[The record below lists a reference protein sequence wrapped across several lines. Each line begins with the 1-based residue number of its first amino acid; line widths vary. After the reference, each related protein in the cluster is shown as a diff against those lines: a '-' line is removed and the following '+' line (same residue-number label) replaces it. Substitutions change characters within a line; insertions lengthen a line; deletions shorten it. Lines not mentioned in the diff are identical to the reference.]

1 MLTTKS
7 LREMLDKEQSQDKLQ
22 VHLKIS
28 CSRELAESI
37 LRGKCP
43 AITVKLEEE
52 KQQKCFLRSFISHMG
67 RRSPMFPFA
76 LLCIK
81 NRCCMLAA
89 PVFSFF
95 GSAGAPAYSS

>member
-7 LREMLDKEQSQDKLQ
+7 LREMLGKEQNQDKLQ

-28 CSRELAESI
+28 CSRALAESI

-52 KQQKCFLRSFISHMG
+52 KQ
-67 RRSPMFPFA
+67 
-76 LLCIK
+76 
-81 NRCCMLAA
+81 
-89 PVFSFF
+89 
-95 GSAGAPAYSS
+95 

>member
-43 AITVKLEEE
+43 AIAVKLEEE
-52 KQQKCFLRSFISHMG
+52 KQ
-67 RRSPMFPFA
+67 
-76 LLCIK
+76 
-81 NRCCMLAA
+81 
-89 PVFSFF
+89 
-95 GSAGAPAYSS
+95 

>member
-7 LREMLDKEQSQDKLQ
+7 LRKILDEEQNQGGLQ
-22 VHLKIS
+22 LRLTIS

-52 KQQKCFLRSFISHMG
+52 KQ
-67 RRSPMFPFA
+67 
-76 LLCIK
+76 
-81 NRCCMLAA
+81 
-89 PVFSFF
+89 
-95 GSAGAPAYSS
+95 